1 MEFKSENY
9 LYQSTLDSMLVK
21 QIIKLLEKPNPSK
34 SDIGLAW
41 EHTKNMIKQ

>member
-1 MEFKSENY
+1 MEFKSETH
-9 LYQSTLDSMLVK
+9 LYQSTLKRMVVK

-41 EHTKNMIKQ
+41 VYTKNMIKQ